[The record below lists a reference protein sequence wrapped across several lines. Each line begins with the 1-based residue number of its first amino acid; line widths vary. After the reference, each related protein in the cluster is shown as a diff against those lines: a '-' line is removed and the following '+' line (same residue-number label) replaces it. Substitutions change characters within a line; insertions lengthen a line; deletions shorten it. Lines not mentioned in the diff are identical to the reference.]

1 MLTAGNKDF
10 CSPPFKI
17 ILIKIMKPKIV
28 CFGAGTGQA
37 TVLQGLKKYNCGLV
51 GVVNVTDNGGSS
63 GLLRREMGIP
73 QTGDTRNCLE
83 KVSDPDNILTKIFAY
98 RFQEG
103 SLSGASL
110 GNLILAALTRLTGNF
125 GEAVMAANSLLET
138 QVQIYPV
145 TVENTDIAC
154 ELASGAVVKGEW
166 EIILRKDR
174 TKIKSL
180 FLTKEAEVFPPV
192 LDAIVQADLIVIGP
206 GSLFTGILPHFLV
219 RGVKE
224 EIQKSKA
231 KKVYI
236 CNMMT
241 QPGQT
246 DDYKISDHLR
256 EIAKYLGQK
265 PDYVIANGNQIAP
278 EIIKHYQQFGSAPI
292 EVDGVDGTEM
302 IVEHLAQNEIG
313 EAVHLDK
320 RSGNRFRE
328 WSEWT
333 HLLRHD
339 SGKLAKILIGLVK

>member
-1 MLTAGNKDF
+1 
-10 CSPPFKI
+10 
-17 ILIKIMKPKIV
+17 MKPKIV
-28 CFGAGTGQA
+28 CFGGGTGQA

-63 GLLRREMGIP
+63 GALRREMGIP

-125 GEAVMAANSLLET
+125 GEAVMAANSLLKT

-145 TVENTDIAC
+145 TIENTDIAC
-154 ELASGAVVKGEW
+154 ELASGEIVKGEW

-174 TKIKSL
+174 AKIQSL
-180 FLTKEAEVFPPV
+180 FLTKKAEAFPPV
-192 LDAIVQADLIVIGP
+192 LDAIRQANLIVIGP

-219 RGVKE
+219 TGVRE
-224 EIQKSKA
+224 AIQKSKA

-246 DDYKISDHLR
+246 DRFTVLDHVSQ
-256 EIAKYLGQK
+256 IKKYLGAS
-265 PDYVIANGNQIAP
+265 PDYVIMNKSKIKP
-278 EIIKHYQQFGSAPI
+278 EILEHYKNFGSHPVETSKI
-292 EVDGVDGTEM
+292 SGVKVIAEN
-302 IVEHLAQNEIG
+302 LAQNQID
-313 EAVHLDK
+313 EAVHLENTRL
-320 RSGNRFRE
+320 RSFRE

-339 SGKLAKILIGLVK
+339 AEKLAEILIKLVK